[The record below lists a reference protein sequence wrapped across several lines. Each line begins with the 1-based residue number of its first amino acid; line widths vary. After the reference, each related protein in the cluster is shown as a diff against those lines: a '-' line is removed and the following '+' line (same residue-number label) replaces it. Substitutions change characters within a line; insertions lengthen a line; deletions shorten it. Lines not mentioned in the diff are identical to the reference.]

1 MSDDTKKA
9 ALEKLDAINVK
20 VVYPDKRRDY
30 SGLKIIRNSY
40 VKNILGKQD
49 EDAKKHKG
57 QTLKLVEQYNGF
69 VAIDSMHVNIIYLGV
84 VNVQIINK
92 NS

>member
-30 SGLKIIRNSY
+30 SGLEITRNLY
-40 VKNILGKQD
+40 VKNILGMQD
-49 EDAKKHKG
+49 EDAKKHK
-57 QTLKLVEQYNGF
+57 E
-69 VAIDSMHVNIIYLGV
+69 
-84 VNVQIINK
+84 
-92 NS
+92 